1 MSENVFSD
9 KALQSYLNQISKF
22 ETFSREEENRLAVLA
37 RDGSQDA
44 IDKLLQAN
52 LKFVVKI
59 AAKYQNRGLT
69 LSELISAGNLGLLRA
84 VQKFDPEQDIKLI
97 SYAIWWIKQKIMQA
111 VAERSSLIKV
121 PLGKINTAY
130 KLKSTT
136 SKIYTKTGHK
146 ATIKELSEKTNINEK
161 TIKKLKHQIVTTFSM
176 DSKTPNGNDDN
187 ATLSDF
193 ITHKISQDPQ
203 SIYYKEQIKNEISKA
218 INSLNERE
226 KFIINSYFGL
236 NDNDSE
242 NFAEIAGKMGLSR
255 ERVRQLQIAALEKI
269 RVKIADH
276 KEKFEE
282 YFKNQD
288 I

>member
-1 MSENVFSD
+1 MSENVFAD

-22 ETFSREEENRLAVLA
+22 GTYTREEENALAVKA
-37 RDGSQDA
+37 AKGDQDA
-44 IDKLLQAN
+44 MNKLLQAN

-69 LSELISAGNLGLLRA
+69 LSELISEGNLGLIRA
-84 VQKFDPEQDIKLI
+84 IQKFDPDKNIKLI

-111 VAERSSLIKV
+111 VAERSSMIKV

-130 KLKSTT
+130 KLKSTE
-136 SKIYTKTGHK
+136 SSIYTKTGRH
-146 ATIKELSEKTNINEK
+146 ASDHELSNNTDINEK
-161 TIKKLKHQIVTTFSM
+161 IIKKLKHQIVDTLSM
-176 DSKTPNGNDDN
+176 DSKIGSDDS
-187 ATLSDF
+187 LSLGDF
-193 ITHKISQDPQ
+193 ISNTESQDPQ
-203 SIYYKEQIKNEISKA
+203 SIYYKEKITSEIDNA
-218 INSLNERE
+218 IESLSPRE

-236 NDNDSE
+236 KDSKSE
-242 NFAEIAGKMGLSR
+242 NFAQIAEKMGLSR
-255 ERVRQLQIAALEKI
+255 ERVRQLQIIALEKI
-269 RVKIADH
+269 RDKISHH

>member
-22 ETFSREEENRLAVLA
+22 GTFTREEENALAVKA
-37 RDGSQDA
+37 RDGDQDA
-44 IDKLLQAN
+44 MNKLLQAN

-59 AAKYQNRGLT
+59 ASKYQNRGLT
-69 LSELISAGNLGLLRA
+69 LSELISEGNLGLIRA
-84 VQKFDPEQDIKLI
+84 IQKFDPDKNIKLI

-130 KLKSTT
+130 KLKSTE
-136 SKIYTKTGHK
+136 SAIYSKTGHH
-146 ATIKELSEKTNINEK
+146 ASVSELSDNTDINKK
-161 TIKKLKHQIVTTFSM
+161 TIKKLKHQIIDTFSM
-176 DSKTPNGNDDN
+176 DTKINGDDSGS
-187 ATLSDF
+187 AISDL
-193 ITHKISQDPQ
+193 IGNPESMDPQ
-203 SIYYKEQIKNEISKA
+203 SIYYKEKIKEEIDQA
-218 INSLNERE
+218 IESLTARE

-236 NDNDSE
+236 DNSKSE
-242 NFAEIAGKMGLSR
+242 NFAQIAEKMGLSR
-255 ERVRQLQIAALEKI
+255 ERVRQLQLVALDKI
-269 RVKIADH
+269 RSKISSH

-282 YFKNQD
+282 YFKNHD

>member
-1 MSENVFSD
+1 MSENVFTD

-22 ETFSREEENRLAVLA
+22 GTYTREEENELAVKA
-37 RDGSQDA
+37 AKGDQDA
-44 IDKLLQAN
+44 MNKLLQAN

-69 LSELISAGNLGLLRA
+69 LSELISEGNLGLIRA
-84 VQKFDPEQDIKLI
+84 IQKFDPDKNIKLI

-111 VAERSSLIKV
+111 VAERSSMIKV

-130 KLKSTT
+130 KLKSTE
-136 SKIYTKTGHK
+136 SSIYTKTGRH
-146 ATIKELSEKTNINEK
+146 ASDHELSNNTDINEK
-161 TIKKLKHQIVTTFSM
+161 IIKKLKHQIVDTLSM
-176 DSKTPNGNDDN
+176 DSKIGSDDN
-187 ATLSDF
+187 LSLGDF
-193 ITHKISQDPQ
+193 ISNTESQDPQ
-203 SIYYKEQIKNEISKA
+203 SIYYKEKISSEIDNA
-218 INSLNERE
+218 IESLSPRE

-236 NDNDSE
+236 KNNKSE
-242 NFAEIAGKMGLSR
+242 NFAQIAEKMGLSR
-255 ERVRQLQIAALEKI
+255 ERVRQLQIIALEKI
-269 RVKIADH
+269 REKISHH

>member
-22 ETFSREEENRLAVLA
+22 GTYTREEENALAVKA
-37 RDGSQDA
+37 AKGDQDA
-44 IDKLLQAN
+44 MNKLLQAN

-69 LSELISAGNLGLLRA
+69 LSELISEGNLGLIRA
-84 VQKFDPEQDIKLI
+84 IQKFDPDKNIKLI

-111 VAERSSLIKV
+111 VAERSSMIKV

-130 KLKSTT
+130 KLKSTE
-136 SKIYTKTGHK
+136 SSIYTKTGRH
-146 ATIKELSEKTNINEK
+146 ASDLELSNNTDINEK
-161 TIKKLKHQIVTTFSM
+161 IIKKLKHQIVDTLSM
-176 DSKTPNGNDDN
+176 DSKIGSDDS
-187 ATLSDF
+187 LSLGDF
-193 ITHKISQDPQ
+193 ISNTESQDPQ
-203 SIYYKEQIKNEISKA
+203 SIYYKEKISQEIDNA
-218 INSLNERE
+218 IDSLSPRE

-236 NDNDSE
+236 KNNKSE
-242 NFAEIAGKMGLSR
+242 NFAQIAEKMGLSR
-255 ERVRQLQIAALEKI
+255 ERVRQLQIIALEKI
-269 RVKIADH
+269 RDKISYH